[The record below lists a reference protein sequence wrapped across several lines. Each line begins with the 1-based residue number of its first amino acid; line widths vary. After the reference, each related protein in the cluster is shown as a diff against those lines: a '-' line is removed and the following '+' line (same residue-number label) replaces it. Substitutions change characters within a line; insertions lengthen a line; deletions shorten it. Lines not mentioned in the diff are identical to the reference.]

1 MRFLRGAFH
10 PPSFHENTGE
20 RKATWMELFFD
31 LAFVVAIAATAHSL
45 SSAESTR
52 GLIEF
57 CVLFVLLQWAWTG
70 YTFYNDRFDSDDLLH
85 RASGLAQ
92 MALVLFL
99 STLSKWLT
107 DDYLQFVVAYSLLR
121 FFTIAF
127 NLFAGFHVPAA
138 RRLTHTFAFGFS
150 VALVPLVLGLG
161 VDDPDWRLALVSAT
175 ALLQLVPPLLPTR
188 HLASLPLS
196 ISHIPERLGLFV
208 TLTLGEC
215 LTGIARIST
224 TDHKTA
230 SLILGSACAITI
242 VFCFWWIYFSQLN
255 GNLLKQLSLRSRF
268 WVYGHVPL
276 TLTLVIL
283 AVGLEEQLE
292 LIVHP
297 ANAARTS
304 LLFLAWG
311 SALICLAAIHGTSK
325 PAGSAMAE
333 IVQVVITVL
342 FGTASLAMLIVPW
355 SPRPIVGLEIVSVMG
370 AILVLL
376 DVWAGGRADLAN
388 S

>member
-31 LAFVVAIAATAHSL
+31 LAFVVAIATTAHTL
-45 SSAESTR
+45 SSSESTR

-127 NLFAGFHVPAA
+127 NLFAGLHVPVA
-138 RRLTHTFAFGFS
+138 RRMTRTFALGFA
-150 VALVPLVLGLG
+150 VALVPLILGLG

-175 ALLQLVPPLLPTR
+175 ALLQLLPPLLPTH

-215 LTGIARIST
+215 LASIAKIGT

-297 ANAARTS
+297 ANTARTS

-311 SALICLAAIHGTSK
+311 SALICLAAVHGTSQ
-325 PAGSAMAE
+325 PAAGA
-333 IVQVVITVL
+333 IVELVQLAITVL

-355 SPRPIVGLEIVSVMG
+355 SPAPIVGLEIVAVMG
-370 AILVLL
+370 AVLVLV
-376 DVWAGGRADLAN
+376 DVWAGGRANMAK

>member
-1 MRFLRGAFH
+1 MMQYVR
-10 PPSFHENTGE
+10 
-20 RKATWMELFFD
+20 
-31 LAFVVAIAATAHSL
+31 LA
-45 SSAESTR
+45 
-52 GLIEF
+52 
-57 CVLFVLLQWAWTG
+57 VLLA
-70 YTFYNDRFDSDDLLH
+70 
-85 RASGLAQ
+85 LA
-92 MALVLFL
+92 
-99 STLSKWLT
+99 
-107 DDYLQFVVAYSLLR
+107 
-121 FFTIAF
+121 
-127 NLFAGFHVPAA
+127 
-138 RRLTHTFAFGFS
+138 
-150 VALVPLVLGLG
+150 
-161 VDDPDWRLALVSAT
+161 
-175 ALLQLVPPLLPTR
+175 
-188 HLASLPLS
+188 
-196 ISHIPERLGLFV
+196 
-208 TLTLGEC
+208 
-215 LTGIARIST
+215 
-224 TDHKTA
+224 
-230 SLILGSACAITI
+230 ILGSACAITI

-325 PAGSAMAE
+325 PAGSVMAE